1 MANKTPLPSFLR
13 AGLPPHSVIH
23 DPLGPSCLANN
34 QTNDAV
40 STEATTLHL
49 VSPSTIHFSRSSR
62 VDPFQFPIMPTRF
75 SPALI
80 LVLVF
85 LALTTFPPEVIC
97 APISV
102 KRDSLGDEGLLSRRS
117 AGGDTAV
124 ADLASSFIKA
134 IPVAEKSLNALTEDG
149 ENSLKNQALPLLA
162 DLKKE
167 LPAGLASDKQK
178 AAVTKSCS
186 KHIDKLVTASNQAHR
201 DTESVTPTPAAGYQI
216 LQVDGHLKQFVLDCQ
231 GHGLGVNVQKWW
243 YPEPAGATENIG

>member
-1 MANKTPLPSFLR
+1 
-13 AGLPPHSVIH
+13 
-23 DPLGPSCLANN
+23 
-34 QTNDAV
+34 
-40 STEATTLHL
+40 
-49 VSPSTIHFSRSSR
+49 
-62 VDPFQFPIMPTRF
+62 MPTRF

-85 LALTTFPPEVIC
+85 LALTTFPPEVLC

-117 AGGDTAV
+117 AGGETAV

-167 LPAGLASDKQK
+167 LPAGLAPDKQK
-178 AAVTKSCS
+178 AALTKSCS

-216 LQVDGHLKQFVLDCQ
+216 LQVDGHLKQLVLDCQ
-231 GHGLGVNVQKWW
+231 GLGVNVQKWW